1 MDASI
6 LFPDLRIFFQIPK
19 YKRMTSVVGAKKQI
33 PTNALYTNIVDVR
46 STIFTAAGVAV
57 TWTGAVPFPASL
69 STIGGALFRD
79 MGKTVYLPDP
89 TVPATVGSQ
98 STIMRKVQ
106 LVTGYYGTG
115 AAAAGTAAA
124 GGAGEYFTGYIKLG
138 AQTYGGGGDP
148 ASAATGSAIGFV
160 RAN

>member
-1 MDASI
+1 
-6 LFPDLRIFFQIPK
+6 
-19 YKRMTSVVGAKKQI
+19 MTSVPRTARQV
-33 PTNALYTNIVDVR
+33 PVNALYTNIVDVR
-46 STIFTAAGVAV
+46 STIFTSAGVPV
-57 TWTGAVPFPASL
+57 TWTGLVSAPTSL

-89 TVPATVGSQ
+89 TVGSSVGSQ

-115 AAAAGTAAA
+115 AASAGQGAA
-124 GGAGEYFTGYIKLG
+124 GGSGEFFTGYIKLG
-138 AQTYGGGGDP
+138 GQTYGGGGDP